1 MTMWC
6 NTPRRNA
13 RSHRSHPNKQRTT
26 EGSVRKF
33 GSCFSAGCFNAAA
46 GSERLVSASW
56 LSSASPQMSAI
67 RNAALPPPGRAASIF
82 ASACNARTA
91 TECGARD
98 LSRGGGPIPIAAYT
112 AVAVSRPLLG
122 PEISVIDDD
131 CQRCVPNGGMCAN
144 IGAPLEPALELEST
158 AEVTA
163 EPDPE
168 PPALELEPPAEVAAE
183 PEPAEVT
190 AEPDLEPPALLLEPP
205 AEVAAEPDPGPLPP
219 RERRFRR
226 RAAKRGESR
235 SGCGGRGDGCA
246 VFCIF
251 GGGSTTS
258 QSLSEPAERSVLQ
271 AGTRGASSGGC

>member
-1 MTMWC
+1 M
-6 NTPRRNA
+6 
-13 RSHRSHPNKQRTT
+13 
-26 EGSVRKF
+26 
-33 GSCFSAGCFNAAA
+33 
-46 GSERLVSASW
+46 
-56 LSSASPQMSAI
+56 
-67 RNAALPPPGRAASIF
+67 
-82 ASACNARTA
+82 
-91 TECGARD
+91 
-98 LSRGGGPIPIAAYT
+98 
-112 AVAVSRPLLG
+112 
-122 PEISVIDDD
+122 
-131 CQRCVPNGGMCAN
+131 
-144 IGAPLEPALELEST
+144 EPALEFEST

-205 AEVAAEPDPGPLPP
+205 AEVAAEPDPDPLPP

-246 VFCIF
+246 VFSIF

-271 AGTRGASSGGC
+271 AGTRGESSGGC